1 MKKMM
6 KLGIVMLTVLVLFTG
21 CKKKEEE
28 KEPNINVNT
37 NEEVVKEQDVD
48 GITIKGVSLVIE
60 DGISY
65 YVAEA
70 VNNTDADY
78 KLEEYE
84 IIVIGKD
91 GNVMVTMPG
100 YVGDVIPKKG
110 SKTIKA
116 SINTDLSEA
125 VEIRYEI
132 KK

>member
-21 CKKKEEE
+21 CKKKEEK

-91 GNVMVTMPG
+91 GNVIVTMPG